1 MRLAHEI
8 RETHRRWYELPGTGR
23 HELRDVE
30 HFAPRRSSLRHRVI
44 AMNLALHVGRFLRD
58 HPLGTVFV
66 APVDVE
72 LSEVEVTSP
81 DLALVMASRRGV
93 VTGESVCGVPDL
105 VVEIVSEGSRRST
118 EVHRKLLYA
127 RFGVREYWV
136 VEPEMETVRA
146 LRLGD
151 GGSLDGPVLSREA
164 GDRLTTPL
172 LPGLEI
178 PLAELFS

>member
-1 MRLAHEI
+1 MRAAHETLK
-8 RETHRRWYELPGTGR
+8 THSRWPGRPERRR

-30 HFAPRRSSLRHRVI
+30 HFLPCRPNLRHRVL

-58 HPLGTVFV
+58 HPLGTAYV

-72 LSEVEVTSP
+72 LSEVELASP
-81 DLALVMASRRGV
+81 DLALVMGPRRGV
-93 VTGESVCGVPDL
+93 VPGGIVYGAPDL
-105 VVEIVSEGSRRST
+105 VVEIVSDGSRRRAHAS
-118 EVHRKLLYA
+118 RRQLYA
-127 RFGVREYWV
+127 RFGVRELWV
-136 VEPEMETVRA
+136 VDPEVETVHT
-146 LRLGD
+146 LRLDG
-151 GGSLDGPVLSREA
+151 GGSLSGPVLSREA